1 MTNNSRRN
9 YNGLDT
15 IQIVL
20 VILKIFNLIDWPW
33 WKVAIPTYI
42 AIGLAILY
50 LIIDLIYEKIKEK

>member
-1 MTNNSRRN
+1 MANNSRSN
-9 YNGLDT
+9 CDILYI

-20 VILKIFNLIDWPW
+20 MVLKWFNLIDWPW

-42 AIGLAILY
+42 VIGLAIFY